1 VKDHLASFTPAW
13 AGGCNA
19 AFAASHKNIRLLK
32 NGRECGVAIVYETYQ
47 REAPAPLRLLNG
59 TDQKRVVAWRDGA
72 AVNAM
77 QFMAHVRAVAALLPA
92 AAAVNLCED
101 RYAFLVAFCAVVL
114 RGQTNLLPSSRA
126 PTAVD
131 EVMSAYPG
139 CYALGDVDLDRAP
152 PGYLR
157 LPSLDAHPSPRT
169 DADADDAWPVMIP
182 ADQIVAIGYTSGST
196 GVPSANAKTWQS
208 FHASNAGNLAMLHA
222 VVGERF
228 GVVATVPPQHMYGM
242 EMSVVLPLLGGVG
255 VHAGRPFFPAD
266 VAAALASVPVPRV
279 LVTTPV
285 HLRALV
291 DSGITLPPIAAM
303 VSATAPMPLDLA
315 RAAEQRFSAP
325 LQEVFGSTETCV
337 FASRRPTVDEDW
349 LLYDGVTLHPQPD
362 GTTVDAPQLSAAIAL
377 ADIVS
382 LSDGGRRFRLRGRH
396 ADMLEIAGKRAS
408 LADLSRRLL
417 AIPGVLD
424 GVVVQLTDGD
434 TLGVHRIA
442 ALAVAPG
449 LDEHGILDALRQA
462 IDPVF
467 LPRPLRIVDALPRN
481 ETGKLPRKALLE
493 LLQHRDC

>member
-1 VKDHLASFTPAW
+1 M
-13 AGGCNA
+13 
-19 AFAASHKNIRLLK
+19 
-32 NGRECGVAIVYETYQ
+32 AIVYDTYQ
-47 REAPAPLRLLNG
+47 HEAPARLPLLHPM
-59 TDQKRVVAWRDGA
+59 DADRVVAWRGGKP
-72 AVNAM
+72 VNAR
-77 QFMAHVRAVAALLPA
+77 QFLAHVRMVAARLPA

-101 RYAFLVAFCAVVL
+101 RYAFLVAFCAVVM

-126 PTAVD
+126 PQAVD

-139 CYALGDVDLDRAP
+139 CYALGEVALALAP
-152 PGYLR
+152 PRYQQ
-157 LPSLDAHPSPRT
+157 LPPLDALALDMT
-169 DADADDAWPVMIP
+169 DAEEAWPLIP
-182 ADQIVAIGYTSGST
+182 EDQIVAIGYTSGST
-196 GVPSANAKTWQS
+196 GTPSANKKTWGS

-228 GVVATVPPQHMYGM
+228 DVVATVPPQHMYGM
-242 EMSVVLPLLGGVG
+242 ELSVVMPLLGNVG

-266 VAAALASVPVPRV
+266 VAAALASVPAPRV

-285 HLRALV
+285 HLRVLV
-291 DSGITLPPIAAM
+291 DSGIALPSIAAM
-303 VSATAPMPLDLA
+303 VSATAPMPVALA
-315 RAAEQRFSAP
+315 SAAEQRFGAP

-349 LLYDGVTLHPQPD
+349 QLYDGVTLHPQPD
-362 GTTVDAPQLSAAIAL
+362 GTTVDAPQLSAPIGL

-408 LADLSRRLL
+408 LADLTRRLL

-424 GVVVQLTDGD
+424 GVVVQLDDGD

-442 ALAVAPG
+442 ALAVAPS
-449 LDEHGILDALRQA
+449 LDEHIILDALRTA

-467 LPRPLRIVDALPRN
+467 LPRPLRLVGALPRN
-481 ETGKLPRKALLE
+481 ETGKLPRSALLE
-493 LLQHRDC
+493 LLQHRD

>member
-1 VKDHLASFTPAW
+1 M
-13 AGGCNA
+13 
-19 AFAASHKNIRLLK
+19 
-32 NGRECGVAIVYETYQ
+32 AIVYDTYQ
-47 REAPAPLRLLNG
+47 HEAPARLPLLHPM
-59 TDQKRVVAWRDGA
+59 DADRVVAWRGGKP
-72 AVNAM
+72 VNAR
-77 QFMAHVRAVAALLPA
+77 QFLAHVRMVAARLPA

-101 RYAFLVAFCAVVL
+101 RYAFLVAFCAVVM

-126 PTAVD
+126 PQAVD

-139 CYALGDVDLDRAP
+139 CYALGEVALALAP
-152 PGYLR
+152 PRYQQ
-157 LPSLDAHPSPRT
+157 LPPLDALALDMT
-169 DADADDAWPVMIP
+169 DAEEAWPLIP
-182 ADQIVAIGYTSGST
+182 EDQIVAIGYTSGST
-196 GVPSANAKTWQS
+196 GTPSANKKTWGS

-228 GVVATVPPQHMYGM
+228 DVVATVPPQHMYGM
-242 EMSVVLPLLGGVG
+242 ELSVVMPLLGNVG

-266 VAAALASVPVPRV
+266 VAAALASVPAPRV

-303 VSATAPMPLDLA
+303 VSATAPMPVALA
-315 RAAEQRFSAP
+315 SAAEQRFGAP

-349 LLYDGVTLHPQPD
+349 QLYDGVILHPQPD
-362 GTTVDAPQLSAAIAL
+362 GTTVDAPQLSAPIGL

-408 LADLSRRLL
+408 LADLTRRLL

-424 GVVVQLTDGD
+424 GVVVQLDDGD

-442 ALAVAPG
+442 ALAVAPS
-449 LDEHGILDALRQA
+449 LDEHIILDALRTA

-467 LPRPLRIVDALPRN
+467 LPRPLRLVAALPRN
-481 ETGKLPRKALLE
+481 ETGKLPRSALLE
-493 LLQHRDC
+493 LLQHRD